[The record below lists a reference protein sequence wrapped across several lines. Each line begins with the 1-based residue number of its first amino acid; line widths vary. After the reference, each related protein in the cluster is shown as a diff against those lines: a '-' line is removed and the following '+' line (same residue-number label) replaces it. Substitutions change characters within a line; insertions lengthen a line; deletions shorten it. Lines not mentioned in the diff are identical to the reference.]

1 MTESFLAELS
11 PDELSGFRAA
21 GRTRRFGQGETVFR
35 EGDDAGGVMAIVSG
49 RMKVS
54 VAGVGG
60 REVVLQFPG
69 PGDLVGELSP
79 IFRRPRSASVVA
91 MGDVEVIAMPAEG
104 FRRFIAD
111 HPRVAMLIFDHVASL
126 LSVADR
132 QRVDLATRD
141 VTGRVAARLLELADE
156 ADVNANGPSTLSLA
170 LSQDEPPPGPVP
182 RVRRWRSR
190 SMSCASSDGSRPA
203 GVKSPSSTARRCGV
217 LSADGCGRLH
227 SIAIR

>member
-1 MTESFLAELS
+1 MTESFLAKLS

-21 GRTRRFGQGETVFR
+21 GRTRRFGQGEMVFR

-91 MGDVEVIAMPAEG
+91 MGDVEVIAIPAEG

-111 HPRVAMLIFDHVASL
+111 RPRVAMLILDHVASL

-141 VTGRVAARLLELADE
+141 VTSRIAARLLELADE

-170 LSQDEPPPGPVP
+170 LSQDELAAWTGASREAVAKSLHVL
-182 RVRRWRSR
+182 RELGWVQTGRREITVLDRTALRSLV
-190 SMSCASSDGSRPA
+190 G
-203 GVKSPSSTARRCGV
+203 
-217 LSADGCGRLH
+217 
-227 SIAIR
+227 

>member
-1 MTESFLAELS
+1 MTKSFLAELS
-11 PDELSGFRAA
+11 PDELSGFRTA
-21 GRTRRFGQGETVFR
+21 GRTRHFGQGETVFR
-35 EGDDAGGVMAIVSG
+35 EGDDSGGVMAIVAG

-79 IFRRPRSASVVA
+79 IFRRPRSASVAA
-91 MGDVEVIAMPAEG
+91 MGDVEVIAMPAED

-132 QRVDLATRD
+132 QRADLATRD
-141 VTGRVAARLLELADE
+141 VTGRIAARLLELADE
-156 ADVNANGPSTLSLA
+156 ADVSANGPSTLSLA
-170 LSQDEPPPGPVP
+170 LSQDELAAWTGASREAVAKSLHVL
-182 RVRRWRSR
+182 RELGWVETGRREITVLDRTALRSLV
-190 SMSCASSDGSRPA
+190 G
-203 GVKSPSSTARRCGV
+203 
-217 LSADGCGRLH
+217 
-227 SIAIR
+227 

>member
-21 GRTRRFGQGETVFR
+21 GRTRRFGQGEMVFR

-91 MGDVEVIAMPAEG
+91 MGDVEVIAMRAED
-104 FRRFIAD
+104 FRRFVAD

-141 VTGRVAARLLELADE
+141 VTGRIAARLLELADE
-156 ADVNANGPSTLSLA
+156 AEVNANDPSTLSLA
-170 LSQDEPPPGPVP
+170 LSQDELAAWTGASREAVAKSLHVL
-182 RVRRWRSR
+182 RELGWVETGRREITVLDRAALRSFV
-190 SMSCASSDGSRPA
+190 G
-203 GVKSPSSTARRCGV
+203 
-217 LSADGCGRLH
+217 
-227 SIAIR
+227 

>member
-1 MTESFLAELS
+1 MTESFLAGLS
-11 PDELSGFRAA
+11 PDELSDFRAA
-21 GRTRRFGQGETVFR
+21 GRTRRFGQGEMVFR

-60 REVVLQFPG
+60 REVVLQFAG

-79 IFRRPRSASVVA
+79 IFRRPRSASVMA
-91 MGDVEVIAMPAEG
+91 MGDVEVIAVPAEE

-141 VTGRVAARLLELADE
+141 VTGRIAARLLELADE
-156 ADVNANGPSTLSLA
+156 ADVDANGPSTLSLA
-170 LSQDEPPPGPVP
+170 LSQDELAAWTGASREAVAKSLHVL
-182 RVRRWRSR
+182 RELGWVETGRREITVLDRTALRSLV
-190 SMSCASSDGSRPA
+190 G
-203 GVKSPSSTARRCGV
+203 
-217 LSADGCGRLH
+217 
-227 SIAIR
+227 